1 MLKQIK
7 LLTKLELC
15 NIYNLNV
22 LRFSKNSRRKKKDL
36 SVMMLWL
43 FLIVMLIFYVSNLRL
58 RMLLDQALRRA
69 RLRSAASAGESV
81 RK

>member
-22 LRFSKNSRRKKKDL
+22 LRFSKNSRRKKKDTPQ
-36 SVMMLWL
+36 SRN
-43 FLIVMLIFYVSNLRL
+43 SNKNTL
-58 RMLLDQALRRA
+58 
-69 RLRSAASAGESV
+69 
-81 RK
+81 

>member
-43 FLIVMLIFYVSNLRL
+43 FLIVIIIFYVSNLSYGL
-58 RMLLDQALRRA
+58 IMM
-69 RLRSAASAGESV
+69 
-81 RK
+81 